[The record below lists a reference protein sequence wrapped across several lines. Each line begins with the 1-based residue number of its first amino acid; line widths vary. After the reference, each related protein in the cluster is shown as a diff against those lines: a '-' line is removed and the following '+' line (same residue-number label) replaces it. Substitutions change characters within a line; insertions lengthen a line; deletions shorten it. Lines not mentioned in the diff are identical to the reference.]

1 MSKQL
6 IDSHGKAHFVCRNL
20 EWMEFAAWAGELDP
34 DEFPDVLQLVES
46 GYAELSSDLA
56 RQLQRALRR
65 SPPDLPE
72 VLNTGWRIVQV
83 LRQFPPYS
91 DVAISGGFDEEDYQ
105 SDDDPDS
112 QSDADYDLLDDLE
125 DLVDRSS
132 DGTVGG
138 DVDDE

>member
-6 IDSHGKAHFVCRNL
+6 IDSHGKTYYVCRNL

-34 DEFPDVLQLVES
+34 DEFPDVLQLVEG

-56 RQLQRALRR
+56 RQLRRALLR

-72 VLNTGWRIVQV
+72 VRDTGWRVVQV
-83 LRQFPPYS
+83 LRQFPPFS
-91 DVAISGGFDEEDYQ
+91 DAAIADGFEEEDYEP
-105 SDDDPDS
+105 DDDSDF
-112 QSDADYDLLDDLE
+112 QSDADYDQLDDLE

-138 DVDDE
+138 DVDDD